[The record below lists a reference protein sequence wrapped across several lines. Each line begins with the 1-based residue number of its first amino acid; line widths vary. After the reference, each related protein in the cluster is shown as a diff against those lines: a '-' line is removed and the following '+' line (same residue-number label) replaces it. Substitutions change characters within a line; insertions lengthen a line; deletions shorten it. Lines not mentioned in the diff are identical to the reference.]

1 MLKTLGNDGRKIV
14 PLLSK
19 RKRPS
24 KKDRFKCFHNGIIL
38 IVICFNL
45 DNTNIADIIHIK
57 KIFYI
62 FFLSLR
68 EMVRQEVVQVIVQH
82 DV

>member
-57 KIFYI
+57 KIFEKMNKKIGYEKDI
-62 FFLSLR
+62 GSRFR
-68 EMVRQEVVQVIVQH
+68 NK
-82 DV
+82 